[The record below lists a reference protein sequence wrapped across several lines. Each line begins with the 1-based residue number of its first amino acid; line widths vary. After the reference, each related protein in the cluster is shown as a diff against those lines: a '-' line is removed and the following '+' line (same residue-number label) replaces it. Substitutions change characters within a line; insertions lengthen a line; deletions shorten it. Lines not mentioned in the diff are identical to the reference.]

1 MSKEKGFGLGKFVL
15 GAAVGAGL
23 GVLFAPKKGEETRK
37 ELKAKL
43 DEIVDQTKKIDV
55 AEVKNEF
62 NKKVEEIKMEL
73 VDLDKEKALEIAKEK
88 GAALKV
94 KAQELLDLAVEKGT
108 PVLKKTANDVL
119 ENVIKV
125 SKETQKKL
133 AKEENYFDFTFLF
146 FYLIIYLY

>member
-1 MSKEKGFGLGKFVL
+1 MSKERRFGLGKFVL

-43 DEIVDQTKKIDV
+43 DEIVAQAKKIDIQ
-55 AEVKNEF
+55 EVKNEF

-88 GAALKV
+88 GDALKT
-94 KAQELLDLAVEKGT
+94 KAQELVDLAVEKGT
-108 PVLKKTANDVL
+108 PVLKKTANDIL

-133 AKEENYFDFTFLF
+133 AIEDK
-146 FYLIIYLY
+146 

>member
-43 DEIVDQTKKIDV
+43 DEIIDQTKKIDV
-55 AEVKNEF
+55 AEVKDEF

-133 AKEENYFDFTFLF
+133 AKEEK
-146 FYLIIYLY
+146 

>member
-1 MSKEKGFGLGKFVL
+1 MSKERRFGLGKFVL

-43 DEIVDQTKKIDV
+43 DEIVAQAKKIDIQ
-55 AEVKNEF
+55 EVKNEF

-88 GAALKV
+88 GAALKQ
-94 KAQELLDLAVEKGT
+94 KAQELVDLAVEKGT

-119 ENVIKV
+119 EKVIKV
-125 SKETQKKL
+125 SKDTQKKL
-133 AKEENYFDFTFLF
+133 LKEEKK
-146 FYLIIYLY
+146 

>member
-1 MSKEKGFGLGKFVL
+1 MSKERRFGLGKFVL

-43 DEIVDQTKKIDV
+43 DEIVAQAKKIDIQ
-55 AEVKNEF
+55 EVKNEF

-88 GAALKV
+88 GEQLKT
-94 KAQELLDLAVEKGT
+94 KAQELVDYAKDKGT
-108 PVLKKTANDVL
+108 PALKKAANDVL

-133 AKEENYFDFTFLF
+133 ADK
-146 FYLIIYLY
+146 

>member
-43 DEIVDQTKKIDV
+43 DEIIDQTKKIDV

-94 KAQELLDLAVEKGT
+94 KAQELLDLAVEKGP

-133 AKEENYFDFTFLF
+133 AKEEKK
-146 FYLIIYLY
+146 